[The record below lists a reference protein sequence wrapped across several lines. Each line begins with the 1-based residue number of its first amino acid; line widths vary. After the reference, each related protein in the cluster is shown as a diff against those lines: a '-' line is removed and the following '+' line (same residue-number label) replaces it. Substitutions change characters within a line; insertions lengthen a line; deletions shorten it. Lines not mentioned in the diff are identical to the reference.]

1 MEIQYDIKLVE
12 QRSIKNY
19 FMVTTTCSCAAM
31 QITLEDGGVRLQ
43 FGRDKNINKPYG
55 EQFNYSQW
63 FRLKDLEELSE
74 FLVNLATEL
83 RKQQK

>member
-19 FMVTTTCSCAAM
+19 FMVTTTSSCAAM
-31 QITLEDGGVRLQ
+31 QITLEEGGVRLQ
-43 FGRDKNINKPYG
+43 FGRNKNKNINKPDK
-55 EQFNYSQW
+55 EQCNYSQW
-63 FRLKDLEELSE
+63 FMLKDLEELSE

-83 RKQQK
+83 